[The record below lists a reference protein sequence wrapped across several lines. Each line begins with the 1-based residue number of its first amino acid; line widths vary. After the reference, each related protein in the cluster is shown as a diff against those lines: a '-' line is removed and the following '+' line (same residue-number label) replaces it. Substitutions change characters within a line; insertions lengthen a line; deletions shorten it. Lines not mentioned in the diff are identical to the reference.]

1 MNDQEI
7 RKLLEQLHGE
17 IDNIDTIDEKGR
29 ELLRDLGN
37 DIDELLARSQDVPDQ
52 SGSATIK
59 RLEDTISYL
68 EVSHPTLTSTLA
80 ELMAVLSNAGI

>member
-52 SGSATIK
+52 SGSLNGWKI
-59 RLEDTISYL
+59 RFLI
-68 EVSHPTLTSTLA
+68 
-80 ELMAVLSNAGI
+80 